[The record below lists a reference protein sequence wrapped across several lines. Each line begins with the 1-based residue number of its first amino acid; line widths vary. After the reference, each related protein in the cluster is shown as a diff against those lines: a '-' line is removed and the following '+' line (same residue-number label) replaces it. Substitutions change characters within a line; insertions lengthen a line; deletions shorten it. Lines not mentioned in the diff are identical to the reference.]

1 MLKEQEGGNSSLLA
15 GSQFLC
21 FSEYMLYKGS
31 STYHIN
37 SCETIEMFYSL
48 RTDLEKLQYAT
59 HMTKI
64 IYDVTNENENSYKI
78 LQLFLNTLY
87 VISTTNKDMNLILSI
102 FKIRLL
108 CILGY
113 TPYILDCKQCRK
125 KEDLLYF
132 SFKDNGFKC
141 GICGKQDKSVI
152 QISQVTKD
160 AIKYIVQAPAK
171 KIFSFNMPQ
180 NYIKE
185 LELVSKIYLNENLE
199 KDYKLESLF

>member
-1 MLKEQEGGNSSLLA
+1 
-15 GSQFLC
+15 
-21 FSEYMLYKGS
+21 MLYKGS

-185 LELVSKIYLNENLE
+185 LELVSKIYLNEKLE